1 MYAAIQ
7 RLIGAANIPVSGLT
21 GSGSGCT
28 VYLLITIT
36 RSGISVIR
44 PNQNVAAPNPVFSY
58 AGYSCNC
65 NSYIYDEPSREDL
78 FLIVLQYE
86 LHCKIYDK
94 YNM

>member
-44 PNQNVAAPNPVFSY
+44 PNQNVAAPNPVFPY
-58 AGYSCNC
+58 AGAVTPATAIPTYTMNQVVKT
-65 NSYIYDEPSREDL
+65 
-78 FLIVLQYE
+78 FF
-86 LHCKIYDK
+86 
-94 YNM
+94 